1 MRQRAYEAVPTI
13 NFNYIEYAQVKIY
26 IFSPTLLLSLKMRAV
41 DKIFFDSQTFLDIF
55 NKK

>member
-1 MRQRAYEAVPTI
+1 MRQRTYKVVPTM
-13 NFNYIEYAQVKIY
+13 NFNYTEYAQVKIY

>member
-26 IFSPTLLLSLKMRAV
+26 IFSPTLLLSLKMRAAE
-41 DKIFFDSQTFLDIF
+41 KIFFDSQTFLDIF

>member
-1 MRQRAYEAVPTI
+1 MRQRTYKVVPTM